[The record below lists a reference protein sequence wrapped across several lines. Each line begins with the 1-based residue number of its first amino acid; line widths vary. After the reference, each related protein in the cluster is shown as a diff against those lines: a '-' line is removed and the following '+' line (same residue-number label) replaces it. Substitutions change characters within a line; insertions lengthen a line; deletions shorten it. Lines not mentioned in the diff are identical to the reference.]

1 MKKMLLATTAL
12 AAVSVTPAI
21 AVADVTITGGV
32 EWRYI
37 SVSDKLA
44 EDVKSALRPSDS
56 DFQGTHDIT
65 ISSTTDSGLT
75 LGLSG
80 NIGET
85 GSGTFVSSI
94 SGDFGTIEFTEGSGG
109 AHAASTYEVTSG
121 GIAGGHGD
129 LNFTLYTGAGA
140 EVSTVGL
147 DEAQIN
153 DPENGALNYHS
164 PNLAGFQ
171 FGVGT
176 SHLGNGDADSS
187 TSYGLMYSGNTGGMM
202 DDGMMD
208 DGIGYSIGFAGY
220 SGSGYNVGGNHIGAT
235 LTSGKITL
243 GVGSEKNEK
252 SATSE
257 EEVLSYSATYKVS
270 DVLKLNIGYAMAENN
285 EDSAEATNTSIGLA
299 YTVVPGLTWS
309 LSSHSFEYTETTVAN
324 NNDGSAIQS
333 ELKMSF

>member
-37 SVSDKLA
+37 SVSDDLA
-44 EDVKSALRPSDS
+44 DDGTARPSNT
-56 DFQGTHDIT
+56 DFQGSHDIT
-65 ISSTTDSGLT
+65 ISMSSTTDSGLT

-80 NIGET
+80 NIGEG

-109 AHAASTYEVTSG
+109 AHAASTYDVTSG
-121 GIAGGHGD
+121 GVSGGHGD

-176 SHLGNGDADSS
+176 SHLGNGDTDSS

-202 DDGMMD
+202 DDG
-208 DGIGYSIGFAGY
+208 IGYSIGFAGY
-220 SGSGYNVGGNHIGAT
+220 DGSGDNVGGSHIGAT

-243 GVGSEKNEK
+243 GVGSAKNEK
-252 SATSE
+252 SDTSE
-257 EEVLSYSATYKVS
+257 EEVLSYSTTYKVS
-270 DVLKLNIGYAMAENN
+270 DALKLNIGYAMAENN
-285 EDSAEATNTSIGLA
+285 KDSAEATNTSIGLA

-309 LSSHSFEYTETTVAN
+309 LSSHRFEYTEATEAN
-324 NNDGSAIQS
+324 NNEGSAIQS